1 MFIEKTRARLEGVN
15 SDLVNVILEAI
26 SEYGSP
32 VGISEGVRT
41 LAKQKEYLAKG
52 KSKTLNSYHLK
63 GQAVDVYIL
72 DDRGNADWSLHKYKA
87 FADIVK
93 RIAESKH
100 LTIIWG
106 GDWKTLSDGPHF
118 EIHLGA

>member
-72 DDRGNADWSLHKYKA
+72 DDRGNTDWSLHKYKA

-93 RIAESKH
+93 RFAESKH

-106 GDWKTLSDGPHF
+106 GDWKTLRDGPHF